1 MNNHWW
7 WQCWSSW
14 WWRQWLQWRR
24 CWWQWHNNPGANK
37 MRYHSPVGPEVTTNK
52 AELWARV
59 GLRWRSNIFISS
71 SSSST
76 SASASASASTI
87 NIRISANQDQLVL
100 QNTGFPTTH
109 SPLVQTRHWRFL
121 IIMINVVIIIIIIND
136 TDHHPFIYLKLNLER
151 AWQPHWGPVEHIT
164 PPLSTFGHNFIIFP
178 SSSLPTSTP
187 TSTSSS
193 SSTKCSPNHDDDR
206 EVRLTDL
213 GVYVC
218 KAANKIDEQ
227 EAAVFLH
234 GDYI

>member
-1 MNNHWW
+1 MWW
-7 WQCWSSW
+7 IITDDGNADRHDDGDNDYNEDGVGDNDITILVQIRWDIILQLVPKWQPT
-14 WWRQWLQWRR
+14 RQSYGQGSAWGEDQ
-24 CWWQWHNNPGANK
+24 
-37 MRYHSPVGPEVTTNK
+37 
-52 AELWARV
+52 
-59 GLRWRSNIFISS
+59 IFL
-71 SSSST
+71 
-76 SASASASASTI
+76 SASASTI
-87 NIRISANQDQLVL
+87 NISISANQDQLVL

-121 IIMINVVIIIIIIND
+121 IIMINVVIIIIIN